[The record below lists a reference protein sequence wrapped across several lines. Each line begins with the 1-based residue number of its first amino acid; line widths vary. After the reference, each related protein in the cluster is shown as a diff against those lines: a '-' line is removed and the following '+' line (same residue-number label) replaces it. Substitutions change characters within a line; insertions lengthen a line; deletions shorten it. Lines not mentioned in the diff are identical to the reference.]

1 MLPDGFRAFDADNH
15 YYEAL
20 EAFTRHIEPAYRKRC
35 MQWAQV
41 DGKTRLLVGGKVNR
55 FIPDPTFSRL
65 ARPGVLEKWFRGT
78 AEGTLVEQFGEL
90 EPTRPAYRDRD
101 ARLDAMDELGLDGA
115 LFFPTLGVGM
125 EQALIHDIPALCA
138 AFRAFNRWLVED
150 WGFAYR
156 ERIFAAPYLT
166 LADPDNAV
174 AELDW
179 ALDHDARLIVMQYGP
194 IRTASGWTSPG
205 APVFEPFWARA
216 AEAGITIV
224 FHGGNSSYT
233 ELISWWGEPEEMEA
247 FRATPMRGLLSAEPI
262 ADTLAALL
270 SYGVLARHPR
280 LRIAA
285 IETGA
290 DWIPTLF
297 QRLKKSYA
305 QQPHAWPEDPRET
318 LRRQLW
324 VSPFHENDLARL
336 REVIG
341 VDRIMMGSDW
351 PHTEGIAQP
360 LNFVKDLEQ
369 AGYTTEE
376 QIQVMRTNAE
386 ALVTRLP

>member
-20 EAFTRHIEPAYRKRC
+20 DAFTRHLEPAYRKRC

-78 AEGTLVEQFGEL
+78 AEGSLVEQFGAL
-90 EPTRPAYRDRD
+90 EPTRPAYRDRT
-101 ARLDAMDELGLDGA
+101 ARLEAMDELGLDGA

-138 AFRAFNRWLVED
+138 AFRAFNRWLRED

-166 LADPDNAV
+166 LADPGNAV

-179 ALDHDARLIVMQYGP
+179 ALDHDARLVVMQYGP
-194 IRTASGWTSPG
+194 IRTAHGWTSPG
-205 APVFEPFWARA
+205 DPAFEPFWARA

-224 FHGGNSSYT
+224 FHGGDSAYT

-262 ADTLAALL
+262 ADTIAALL

-297 QRLKKSYA
+297 QRLRKSYG

-336 REVIG
+336 RQVIG

-360 LNFVKDLEQ
+360 LNFAKDLAA
-369 AGYTTEE
+369 AGYTAEE
-376 QIQVMRTNAE
+376 RIQVMRTNAE

>member
-20 EAFTRHIEPAYRKRC
+20 DAFTRHLEPAFRKRC
-35 MQWAQV
+35 MQWAEV
-41 DGKTRLLVGGKVNR
+41 DGRTRLLVGGKVNR

-90 EPTRPAYRDRD
+90 EPTRPAYRDRE
-101 ARLDAMDELGLDGA
+101 ARLAAMDELGLDGA

-125 EQALIHDIPALCA
+125 EQALIHDIPALGA
-138 AFRAFNRWLVED
+138 AFRAFNRWLHED
-150 WGFAYR
+150 WGFAYQ

-166 LADPDNAV
+166 LADPENAV

-179 ALDHDARLIVMQYGP
+179 ALDHDARLVVMQYGP
-194 IRTASGWTSPG
+194 IRTARGWTSPG
-205 APVFEPFWARA
+205 DPVFEPFWARA

-262 ADTLAALL
+262 ADSIAALL

-324 VSPFHENDLARL
+324 ISPFHENDLGRL

-369 AGYTTEE
+369 AGYTAEE